1 MRIYVVIFTIAAVVL
16 GMMFI
21 VDTEE
26 NKIAELEQT
35 ILAQE
40 RLMISLDSMIEGLLV
55 RNDELSGANEAL
67 IRYST
72 PASCIRAIKHTKLIP
87 LPKIKDSK

>member
-1 MRIYVVIFTIAAVVL
+1 MRTYAELFAVSLIFLSIA
-16 GMMFI
+16 FI
-21 VDTEE
+21 IDTEE

-40 RLMISLDSMIEGLLV
+40 RLMIASDSMIKDLLV

-67 IRYST
+67 MQYAT
-72 PASCIRAIKHTKLIP
+72 PASCIRAIKHTP
-87 LPKIKDSK
+87 LPKMKDNR